1 MIVKHFKLSQ
11 PEKDRLI
18 RIKAKTGIQNWNVL
32 CRWALCWSLAE
43 PSIPGGVDPL
53 SDSNVEMDWSTFAG
67 EYSEIYE
74 AIIRQRCVNDSL
86 GDDRK
91 NSRKTFQAAF
101 KQGYQSLQH
110 KRCSEKLFRSSQ
122 IRSPEGG
129 SIMAIYLDYNASAP
143 IDERVLERMVDVYR
157 SHYGN
162 ADSRTHIFGTD
173 AKEIVAS
180 ARKTLRRS

>member
-74 AIIRQRCVNDSL
+74 AIIRQRCINDGL
-86 GDDRK
+86 GDDEILCEGLFIVTK
-91 NSRKTFQAAF
+91 AIIDAA
-101 KQGYQSLQH
+101 L
-110 KRCSEKLFRSSQ
+110 
-122 IRSPEGG
+122 P
-129 SIMAIYLDYNASAP
+129 DYRLV
-143 IDERVLERMVDVYR
+143 DFRVLT
-157 SHYGN
+157 GK
-162 ADSRTHIFGTD
+162 SRPIHFYVT
-173 AKEIVAS
+173 V
-180 ARKTLRRS
+180 R